1 LMNTWTL
8 DVQRE
13 LPFNTVLNAAYV
25 GSRTTG
31 LTTGLENIN
40 QVNPKYLSLGNLL
53 LADVHSPEAAAA
65 GIGVPYPGFEG
76 SVAQAL
82 RPFPQYNTINDFY
95 QPTGFGNY
103 HSLQARLQKRFS
115 SGLLFLAS
123 YTLSKNIGT
132 VANNTFGS
140 WFGGGGFGAMDTY
153 NRALEK
159 GIAGFDR
166 THVFVFSWAYEL
178 PFGPGKRF
186 LGHSNP
192 VAKQLLGGWQLN
204 AIHRYQSG
212 TPIGVYGGSD
222 LSQLFGGGNRPNW
235 ISNDVRTDVSMSSF
249 DPARDIYLNINAF
262 SQPAPYTFGNAPPR
276 LPNVR
281 SPAYYNEDFS
291 VFKKF
296 YLASE
301 FRYLEFRAE
310 FFNVLNRV
318 VLGSPSSSINNPNT
332 FGMIFYQANPP
343 RVIQCG
349 LKFIF

>member
-1 LMNTWTL
+1 M
-8 DVQRE
+8 
-13 LPFNTVLNAAYV
+13 F
-25 GSRTTG
+25 
-31 LTTGLENIN
+31 LT
-40 QVNPKYLSLGNLL
+40 
-53 LADVHSPEAAAA
+53 
-65 GIGVPYPGFEG
+65 
-76 SVAQAL
+76 
-82 RPFPQYNTINDFY
+82 
-95 QPTGFGNY
+95 
-103 HSLQARLQKRFS
+103 
-115 SGLLFLAS
+115 S

-132 VANNTFGS
+132 IANNTFGS

-159 GIAGFDR
+159 GLASFDR
-166 THVFVFSWAYEL
+166 THVLVFSWAYEL
-178 PFGPGKRF
+178 PFGPGKRL

-192 VAKQLLGGWQLN
+192 IVKQLVGGWQLN

-212 TPIGVYGGSD
+212 TPISVGGGSD

-235 ISNDVRTDVSMSSF
+235 ISNDVRTNVSMGSF
-249 DPARDIYLNINAF
+249 DPARDVYLNINAF
-262 SQPAPYTFGNAPPR
+262 GQPAPYTFGNAPPR

-318 VLGSPSSSINNPNT
+318 VLGSPSSYVNNPNT
-332 FGMIFYQANPP
+332 FGMIYYQANPP
-343 RVIQCG
+343 RVVQFA